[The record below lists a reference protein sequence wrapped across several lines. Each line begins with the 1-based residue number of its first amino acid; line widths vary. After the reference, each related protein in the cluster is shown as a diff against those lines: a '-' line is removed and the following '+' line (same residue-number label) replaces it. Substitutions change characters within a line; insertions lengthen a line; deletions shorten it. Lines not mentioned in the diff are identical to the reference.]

1 MGVIEQ
7 ALVESVLRPLAGADP
22 CGPDFSEEPLPPAP
36 GQPASSVRRFW
47 VMSDPIK
54 AFVKTER
61 EGGKME
67 MVRPTDWPT
76 STFAGAV
83 RVFGVS
89 KDLRA
94 MVRLV
99 QAAQVSGGLEG
110 LTEGLELMLQLMLRY
125 WDGLHPRRGE
135 DGTYADRLSVLD
147 QIGGALEDWDA
158 LRLLPGSATAT
169 FGALAGE
176 GAPSVTNELA
186 GAPVGEL
193 ASLLHRIRTCQR
205 ALGVIRLMWRLES
218 PPDGPFFDPDKCRA
232 SYPDYSPGPLLA
244 RAETAV
250 KTVLEGR
257 GGGGAVVV
265 AADGTTV
272 AASGGGGY
280 VAGQAL
286 GSRQE
291 VVSAIDA
298 ICNFYKEH
306 EVASPVPFML
316 RRVQRLVTAD
326 FEQLLAD
333 LFSNEQL
340 NSFRKSHAGQ
350 PPKG

>member
-1 MGVIEQ
+1 MGVIEL
-7 ALVESVLRPLAGADP
+7 ALVESVLRPLAGGDS

-47 VMSDPIK
+47 SSSDPIK

-67 MVRPTDWPT
+67 MVRPSDWAT
-76 STFAGAV
+76 TTFAGAV

-110 LTEGLELMLQLMLRY
+110 LAEGLDLMLQLMLRY
-125 WDGLHPRRGE
+125 WDGLHPRKGE
-135 DGTYADRLSVLD
+135 DGTYAERLSVLE

-158 LRLLPGSATAT
+158 LRVLPESSDAT
-169 FGALAGE
+169 FGKLANE
-176 GAPSVTNELA
+176 GTAPAGVHELA
-186 GAPVGEL
+186 GSRADAL
-193 ASLLHRIRTCQR
+193 ANALYRIRTCTR
-205 ALGVIRLMWRLES
+205 ALTAIKLLWRLES
-218 PPDGPFFDPDKCRA
+218 PPDSAPFDPDKCRA
-232 SYPDYSPGPLLA
+232 SYPEYSPGPLLS
-244 RAETAV
+244 RAEKAV
-250 KTVLEGR
+250 SAALEGR
-257 GGGGAVVV
+257 GASVGGAMVV

-272 AASGGGGY
+272 PAAGGGY
-280 VAGQAL
+280 VAGQSL

-340 NSFRKSHAGQ
+340 NAFRKSHAGQ
-350 PPKG
+350 KT